1 MSATLLDKPLEPGSP
16 EWRVALT
23 ASKIPAMLRLNP
35 PGWGNRF
42 SLWHEMGGL
51 VAADESTDEMRRGH
65 YLEPA
70 VAAWFADQHPDWR
83 IVRTGTWRN
92 DQRPWQY
99 SNPDRIIWRT
109 GGRRRILELK
119 SDASGYEFGTPG
131 TDEIPVFYRAQ
142 GLWQMDTLDA
152 EVVHFAVINS
162 RLEFAEY
169 VIHRTPEVEEEIR
182 WLRGEALDFLATLP
196 DGATPTRPDID
207 EDTTT
212 YETLRKLAPGFDGTD
227 AVPIEPNL
235 ADRYFAAIDAE
246 DTAKAERQQAASLV
260 LDAIGEGRR
269 AVTVTPG
276 DDDTSIETHIATRVP
291 GRGDNPPYLKKGT
304 RKTTFITDI
313 RSAA

>member
-1 MSATLLDKPLEPGSP
+1 MSATLLATPLDPGSP
-16 EWRVALT
+16 AWREALT

-42 SLWHEMGGL
+42 SLWHEMAGL
-51 VAADESTDEMRRGH
+51 VPADESTDEMRRGH

-70 VAAWFADQHPDWR
+70 ISAWFADRHPDWK

-92 DQRPWQY
+92 NQRPWQY
-99 SNPDRIIWRT
+99 SNPDRLIHRT

-152 EVVHFAVINS
+152 DVVHFAVINS
-162 RLEFAEY
+162 RLAFDEY
-169 VIHRTPEVEEEIR
+169 VIERTPDVQEEIE
-182 WLRGEALDFLATLP
+182 WLREEALAFLDTLP
-196 DGATPTRPDID
+196 AGKNPTPPNID
-207 EDTTT
+207 EDTVT

-227 AVPIEPNL
+227 ETPIDLDL
-235 ADRYFAAIDAE
+235 ADRYFDAIDAE
-246 DTAKAERQQAASLV
+246 DAAKSERQYAANLV
-260 LDAIGEGRR
+260 LAAMGEARR
-269 AVTVTPG
+269 AIALDPLAAEP
-276 DDDTSIETHIATRVP
+276 TSIHVATRVP

-304 RKTTFITDI
+304 RKTTPITDI